1 MYKYE
6 YLFKIVI
13 VGDRGVGKSS
23 LVYRY
28 SNNMFPQSHMVTI
41 GVDFVKKI
49 ERVDDK
55 DVYMQLW
62 DYTSSERFWRRDLY
76 INLKILLIW
85 DDILIF

>member
-13 VGDRGVGKSS
+13 VGDWGVGKSS
-23 LVYRY
+23 IAYRY
-28 SNNMFPQSHMVTI
+28 SKHLFPQSYMATI

-62 DYTSSERFWRRDLY
+62 DFTSSERFRRRDLY
-76 INLKILLIW
+76 I
-85 DDILIF
+85 ILI